1 MVMKKFIL
9 CFAISI
15 MAYPALAQQGAGAMN
30 MESFAGQGQMGNL
43 FAEMRK
49 KKDIVSDLPTVGSVY
64 IDEEFRPCKIY
75 YNTEFVG
82 DFFYRHNAFNDEIE
96 IKDSSSPYD
105 NDISSLVALRQLRL
119 IDTKERSELSLH
131 VYQTKEENLRNGY
144 LYELSSGPKYNL
156 YFKNNVKYTQG
167 THPVTSL
174 TRPTPNKFSH
184 FVEYYLKRNGEETAQ
199 SLGKSRGDFLRVV
212 DADIR
217 EQVREYL
224 KEEKIDLKDTQDL
237 IRLFDY
243 MNDLVSADSKP

>member
-1 MVMKKFIL
+1 MKKLFLLFAASIL
-9 CFAISI
+9 S
-15 MAYPALAQQGAGAMN
+15 YPVLAQQGAGAMN

-82 DFFYRHNAFNDEIE
+82 DFFYRHNSFNDEIE
-96 IKDSSSPYD
+96 IKDTSSPYD

-119 IDTKERSELSLH
+119 IDSKDRTELSLH
-131 VYQTKEENLRNGY
+131 VYQTKEDNLRNGY
-144 LYELSSGPKYNL
+144 LYELSTGPKYNL

-199 SLGKSRGDFLRVV
+199 SLGKSRGDFLKVV

-217 EQVREYL
+217 EQVKEYL